1 MFLFSLFPG
10 KDSEVYGTDFI
21 FGPRML
27 IENVVIFL
35 DPNPTTKKYFL
46 QCAGKNVI
54 VEFLPKLSPKT
65 NVKIVWFQEMGAT
78 KDICKALLLR
88 DGYEIIAL
96 YNIKSIL
103 TDFSASRQDKRV
115 L

>member
-1 MFLFSLFPG
+1 MCW
-10 KDSEVYGTDFI
+10 
-21 FGPRML
+21 
-27 IENVVIFL
+27 
-35 DPNPTTKKYFL
+35 
-46 QCAGKNVI
+46 QNVI

-96 YNIKSIL
+96 YNIKSIV